1 MNTIVFGPLQESVP
15 LSSIFTPVDFDM
27 HTILS
32 GVTVQT
38 AVDLWDCIVWSPQPL

>member
-1 MNTIVFGPLQESVP
+1 MNTFVFCPLHEPVP
-15 LSSIFTPVDFDM
+15 LTSIFTPVDFDM

-38 AVDLWDCIVWSPQPL
+38 AVDLWDCIV